1 MGEINNLFIAF
12 KEIIEIEKQRA
23 KMEAEHPLIGPE
35 MSSSPD
41 MVFDNAA
48 NAFLIKF
55 GYTLSKEEVEWM
67 KSLSS

>member
-1 MGEINNLFIAF
+1 
-12 KEIIEIEKQRA
+12 
-23 KMEAEHPLIGPE
+23 MEADHPLIGPE

-55 GYTLSKEEVEWM
+55 GYTLSKEEVKWM

>member
-12 KEIIEIEKQRA
+12 KEIVEIEKQRA

-55 GYTLSKEEVEWM
+55 EYTLSKEEVEWM